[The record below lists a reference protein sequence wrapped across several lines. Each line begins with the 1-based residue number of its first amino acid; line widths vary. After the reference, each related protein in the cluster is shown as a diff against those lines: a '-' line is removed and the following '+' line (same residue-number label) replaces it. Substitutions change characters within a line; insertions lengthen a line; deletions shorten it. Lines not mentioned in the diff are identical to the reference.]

1 MSLHGTTLG
10 LQDRDADGSIDSGRE
25 NFERSIDGILRSDE
39 ADRFDRCERGARGA
53 GLHIPEDSRLFGGE
67 FTGLVAGFDLDCT
80 DGKLLG
86 LRGSIGSG
94 LAPVRL
100 EGRLDGCEHVI
111 SELFCVEVHGW
122 LVLCL
127 VRAADCSAE
136 FFVKLQLH

>member
-1 MSLHGTTLG
+1 
-10 LQDRDADGSIDSGRE
+10 
-25 NFERSIDGILRSDE
+25 
-39 ADRFDRCERGARGA
+39 
-53 GLHIPEDSRLFGGE
+53 
-67 FTGLVAGFDLDCT
+67 
-80 DGKLLG
+80 
-86 LRGSIGSG
+86 
-94 LAPVRL
+94 VRL